1 MTLGENIVRFRTKEN
16 LSQSDLADEL
26 GVSRQSVSKWETDTS
41 IPELDKLLKLSEL
54 FGVTLDELV
63 NGEETSKIEAV
74 PVSKHKKRR
83 TITGTVLL
91 CTGVVIMILCLLFAG
106 DLLAGLLLALPFII
120 CGIICFVVKKRVGL
134 CCAWTV
140 YLCVDLYL
148 RFATGI
154 SWATIFMTHIWTA
167 QMNYARLV
175 IAWVQFIGMLVM
187 IVCTVRSY
195 RGLKLL
201 MTKKEATWL
210 ITGWFVVLVI
220 LPIVMSY
227 GVMLLWMDDLENYNN
242 LYFFINILYSYLRLA
257 LVNVLLVRSLAV
269 WRMRC
274 VKKNIA

>member
-1 MTLGENIVRFRTKEN
+1 MTLGKNIVRLRTKEN
-16 LSQSDLADEL
+16 LSQSDLADML
-26 GVSRQSVSKWETDTS
+26 DVSRQSISKWETDTS

-63 NGEETSKIEAV
+63 NGEETSKIEVV
-74 PVSKHKKRR
+74 PVSEHGKRR

-91 CTGVVIMILCLLFAG
+91 CTAVVIMILCLLLAG

-148 RFATGI
+148 RFATGL
-154 SWATIFMTHIWTA
+154 SWTTIFMTHIWTA
-167 QMNYARLV
+167 QLNYARLV
-175 IAWVQFIGMLVM
+175 IAWVQFIGMTVM
-187 IVCTVRSY
+187 IVCTARSY
-195 RGLKLL
+195 RELKLP
-201 MTKKEATWL
+201 MTKKEVTWL
-210 ITGWFVVLVI
+210 IIGWFVVIVV
-220 LPIVMSY
+220 LPIIMGY
-227 GVMLLWMDDLENYNN
+227 GVMPLWMDDLESYNN

-269 WRMRC
+269 WRM
-274 VKKNIA
+274 KHK

>member
-1 MTLGENIVRFRTKEN
+1 MTLGENITRLRTKKN
-16 LSQSDLADEL
+16 WSQSNLADMLE
-26 GVSRQSVSKWETDTS
+26 VSRQSVSKWETDTS

-63 NGEETSKIEAV
+63 CGEEISKIEAM
-74 PVSKHKKRR
+74 PVSEHEKRR

-91 CTGVVIMILCLLFAG
+91 CTGVVIMILCLLLAG

-120 CGIICFVVKKRVGL
+120 CGIICFAAKKHVGL
-134 CCAWTV
+134 CCGWTI

-148 RFATGI
+148 RFAAGL
-154 SWATIFMTHIWTA
+154 SWTTIFMTHIWTA
-167 QMNYARLV
+167 QMNYTRLV
-175 IAWVQFIGMLVM
+175 IAWVQFIGMIMM
-187 IVCTVRSY
+187 IVCTARSY
-195 RGLKLL
+195 RELKLP
-201 MTKKEATWL
+201 MTNKEIAWL

-227 GVMLLWMDDLENYNN
+227 GVMPLWLDDLESYNN
-242 LYFFINILYSYLRLA
+242 LYFFINILYSYFRLA